1 MFCLVKN
8 YFIYILYIVCIYLF
22 DPQHIE
28 SAIQDCTRAIELD
41 PDYVK
46 AYIRRSKLYERNDKL
61 DEALE
66 DLKKVLEIDRNYT
79 EAAYNARVY

>member
-1 MFCLVKN
+1 M
-8 YFIYILYIVCIYLF
+8 YITLNIF
-22 DPQHIE
+22 QQHIE

-41 PDYVK
+41 PDYLK

-79 EAAYNARVY
+79 EAQYNARVCFYILF